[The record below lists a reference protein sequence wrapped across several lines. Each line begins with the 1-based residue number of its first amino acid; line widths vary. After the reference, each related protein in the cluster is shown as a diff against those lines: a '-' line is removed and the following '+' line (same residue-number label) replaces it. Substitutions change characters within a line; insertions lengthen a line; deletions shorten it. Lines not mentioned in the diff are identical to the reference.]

1 MPDGQTLRCL
11 ELWTFTL
18 NMNPQTQWT
27 DLAAEPQTLPCY
39 REGIVLRPSGP
50 LDIFKNGMEVGLWSD
65 ENTGDFFFFKLVIFL
80 LKWADFLPYKRRLSF
95 ITDHVNGLYNNTLS
109 KSWPSQ
115 PALLGFHSVVC
126 NTGWRAQQECS
137 IFCLPGRQR
146 AGLSCPALQENSFIM
161 QTQEPSCSIYF
172 GDYLIIILVSLKV
185 LERL

>member
-1 MPDGQTLRCL
+1 MVKLWDAWNF
-11 ELWTFTL
+11 EHSLWTWIHKLSELTL
-18 NMNPQTQWT
+18 LLSPKHC
-27 DLAAEPQTLPCY
+27 LAIERASSPGHLGLSTSSRMEWKWDYEVMRTL
-39 REGIVLRPSGP
+39 GI
-50 LDIFKNGMEVGLWSD
+50 
-65 ENTGDFFFFKLVIFL
+65 FFFKLVIFL

-109 KSWPSQ
+109 ESWPSQ

-126 NTGWRAQQECS
+126 NTGWCTQQECS

-146 AGLSCPALQENSFIM
+146 AGLSRPALQENSFIM